1 LNDGKV
7 RPSRASMTDLRSRL
21 REFLEQHDTMAL
33 ATIGPGD
40 QPQAAA
46 VFYAVGEDLVL
57 YFLSSPSSRHCENI
71 TRDAR
76 AAATIQVDGQPWQ
89 EITGVQIEG
98 AAYEVIDERQI
109 AHAARTFAGRFAF
122 LQGLL
127 ADAESDGP
135 IELQGPLANSRFF
148 VLRPSWIRLIDN
160 TKGFGHK
167 EETTL
172 IDADGG

>member
-1 LNDGKV
+1 MSDGTV
-7 RPSRASMTDLRSRL
+7 RPNKPRMTDLRSRL
-21 REFLEQHDTMAL
+21 REFLEKHDTMTL
-33 ATIGPGD
+33 ATIGPGGE
-40 QPQAAA
+40 PQAAA
-46 VFYAVGEDLVL
+46 VFYAVGEELVL
-57 YFLSSPSSRHCENI
+57 YFLSSPASRHCENI
-71 TRDAR
+71 ARDAR
-76 AAATIQVDGQPWQ
+76 AAATVQRDGQPWQ

-98 AAYEVIDERQI
+98 AAYEVTDERQI
-109 AHAARTFAGRFAF
+109 AYAARTFAGRFSF

-127 ADAESDGP
+127 ADAESNGP
-135 IELQGPLANSRFF
+135 LELQGPLASSRFF